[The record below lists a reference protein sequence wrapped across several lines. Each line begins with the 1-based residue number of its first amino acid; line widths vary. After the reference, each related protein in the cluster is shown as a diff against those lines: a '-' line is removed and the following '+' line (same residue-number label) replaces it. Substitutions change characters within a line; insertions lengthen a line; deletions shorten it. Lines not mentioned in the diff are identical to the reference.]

1 MEIENYNNYLIYEDG
16 RVYSKNKKDFMKVH
30 FNNKGY
36 LYVDLYKQSKRKR
49 FLIHRLIALHYI
61 ANPENLPC
69 VDHIDRNP
77 KNTHKENLRWV
88 DKSENALNRS
98 HQENNKLKSKNICF
112 CNTYKKYIFSLKIK
126 DKNYKKTFKTLEEA
140 EKYRDDF
147 YNDNKE
153 ILSM

>member
-16 RVYSKNKKDFMKVH
+16 RVYSKNKKDFMKYDI
-30 FNNKGY
+30 NNKGY
-36 LYVDLYKQSKRKR
+36 YCIKLCKNSKYKK
-49 FLIHRLIALHYI
+49 FYIHRLVALHYI
-61 ANPENLPC
+61 PNPDNKEE

-77 KNTHKENLRWV
+77 KNNHKENLRWTTHY
-88 DKSENALNRS
+88 ENMLNRNIS
-98 HQENNKLKSKNICF
+98 QKNIH
-112 CNTYKKYIFSLKIK
+112 YAKKDKLFVFQKKIK
-126 DKNYKKTFKTLEEA
+126 NQRFSKSFKTLEEA